1 MRSCD
6 TEGTGLDL
14 WHGARPFMFGWCD
27 GLDVEPD
34 CYEWFLNPITR
45 EPQIPKRDI
54 AAIKAKLLEPQAE
67 DDGWVLHNP
76 KYDVEAMES
85 LPQWGD
91 FQWPWSRTFDTLL
104 ALHLIRSNEPH
115 DLTSGVLKYVGVDI
129 QPFEDRMHEAVL
141 ESRKIAAK
149 KFPEW
154 CIAKKGAPGMPS
166 AKEKVWK
173 FDMWLPRQ
181 IAAELNYPDDHP
193 WWRVTREYNGADV
206 GTGLALFHVM
216 RDLLKARDLWE
227 IYLERLK
234 LPRIVVK
241 TERKGVTLSADRMA
255 ELEDTYRA
263 ESAICHDRCVEI
275 AGSFGVELKMPK
287 SGNSKSL
294 LEAAGAVLYSR
305 IGTNAVKPDK
315 VVSVDLPQD
324 EEEEWH
330 HQGSQS
336 QERVK
341 KGQACTFGK
350 FTIYLTPTRNL
361 ALSKDVVKSYLSQDG
376 LLPEGSTQREWF
388 ENLLAKRK
396 RDTALTY
403 MKGYRNY
410 WLPMGIYNAKG
421 EQAWYLMHP
430 SLNSTGTDTLRWSSS
445 NPNEQN
451 ICFDGETEVLT
462 ENGWVY
468 ATSLRKDVRIAQY
481 WAKSGVVDFVNPT
494 DVYEV
499 HHKGVMKHITT
510 EQHIDML
517 LTPNHRCLLQD
528 RKTLEKFV
536 VTADRFR
543 EECHHFQAGTY
554 TGGGISLSPA
564 KVTWICAVQAD
575 GSYQRTDGELYG
587 IRLTFKKPRKIKRLR
602 ECLNALGANYSETKT
617 SKGAT
622 SFYVGK
628 NEEIAQEVQRLMPDK
643 TFGSWLLD
651 CDRKTLDMFCEEV
664 FLWDGDSTRR
674 GSYSSSTKTNSDW
687 VQILFSLSGSRADLV
702 TRTPTGDWSTK
713 DHHWV
718 NVTLG
723 RGYSGTSNCTIED
736 VPWDGP
742 VYCVS
747 VPSSFVII
755 RRNGKVAVTG
765 NSKQD
770 GFNLRYM
777 FGPAPGRE
785 WWSLDYENV
794 ELRIPAYESGEQAMI
809 DIFEKPD
816 EPPYWGSYHLMNA
829 SIVYPDLFYE
839 KVCSACLGKKCKP
852 SKPCGK
858 LERLCDIEDGF
869 KSKYKATWYQYI
881 KNFGFAV
888 GYGAVAE
895 SGTADR
901 AAHKVGAQLLVQ
913 SKLKKHA
920 ALNQSMIDMANRLG
934 YVETIPDRTV
944 NPRRGY
950 PLYVGRTQWGKAKPT
965 TPLNYHVQGTAMQAM
980 AKAMVRTDDY
990 LETKFPD
997 GHIVM
1002 QVHDE
1007 LVFDF
1012 PAGKGP
1018 KPYLTNLPKIRAIR
1032 RLMEQSGEDIGI
1044 PLRVAVSYHPSNW
1057 SEEVKL

>member
-1 MRSCD
+1 
-6 TEGTGLDL
+6 
-14 WHGARPFMFGWCD
+14 MFGWCD

-45 EPQIPKRDI
+45 EPKIPKRDI
-54 AAIKAKLLEPQAE
+54 AAIKAKLLEPQDE

-141 ESRKIAAK
+141 EARKIATK

-275 AGSFGVELKMPK
+275 AGDFGVELKMPK

-305 IGTNAVKPDK
+305 IGTNCVKPDK

-361 ALSKDVVKSYLSQDG
+361 ALSKDVVKSYLSQEG
-376 LLPEGSTQREWF
+376 LLPEGSPQREWF

-451 ICFDGETEVLT
+451 I
-462 ENGWVY
+462 
-468 ATSLRKDVRIAQY
+468 
-481 WAKSGVVDFVNPT
+481 
-494 DVYEV
+494 
-499 HHKGVMKHITT
+499 
-510 EQHIDML
+510 
-517 LTPNHRCLLQD
+517 
-528 RKTLEKFV
+528 
-536 VTADRFR
+536 
-543 EECHHFQAGTY
+543 
-554 TGGGISLSPA
+554 
-564 KVTWICAVQAD
+564 
-575 GSYQRTDGELYG
+575 
-587 IRLTFKKPRKIKRLR
+587 
-602 ECLNALGANYSETKT
+602 
-617 SKGAT
+617 
-622 SFYVGK
+622 
-628 NEEIAQEVQRLMPDK
+628 
-643 TFGSWLLD
+643 
-651 CDRKTLDMFCEEV
+651 
-664 FLWDGDSTRR
+664 
-674 GSYSSSTKTNSDW
+674 
-687 VQILFSLSGSRADLV
+687 
-702 TRTPTGDWSTK
+702 
-713 DHHWV
+713 
-718 NVTLG
+718 
-723 RGYSGTSNCTIED
+723 
-736 VPWDGP
+736 
-742 VYCVS
+742 
-747 VPSSFVII
+747 
-755 RRNGKVAVTG
+755 
-765 NSKQD
+765 SKQE

-913 SKLKKHA
+913 SRLKKHA

-1044 PLRVAVSYHPSNW
+1044 PLRVAVSYHPNNW
-1057 SEEVKL
+1057 SEEIKL